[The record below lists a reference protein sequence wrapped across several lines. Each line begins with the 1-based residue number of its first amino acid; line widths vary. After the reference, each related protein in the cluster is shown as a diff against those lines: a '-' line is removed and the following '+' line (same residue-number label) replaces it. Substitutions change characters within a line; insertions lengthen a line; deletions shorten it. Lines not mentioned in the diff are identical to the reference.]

1 MYLIIHPIERLEYDT
16 TLERISS
23 TDILEFDLSSPL
35 TIVETNQPTGFLQLQ
50 YRVA

>member
-23 TDILEFDLSSPL
+23 TDILEFDFSPL
-35 TIVETNQPTGFLQLQ
+35 PTIVGTNQPAGFWQLQ